1 MAKRIAKLFHALGLL
16 ATDKL
21 VIKSALELCSG
32 FVGQSKNKVQ
42 EVMDEALGGV
52 LFIDDAIAVED

>member
-1 MAKRIAKLFHALGLL
+1 M
-16 ATDKL
+16 
-21 VIKSALELCSG
+21 IKSALDLCSG

-52 LFIDDAIAVED
+52 LFIDEVIAVED